1 MTPRPYLD
9 LFFMVTSVDVIV
21 SASSSGLVL
30 YNLKIGLICAAVS
43 DDKPPI
49 FGFFQTLGNL
59 KAIYCSL
66 TSHSFDLRINN

>member
-1 MTPRPYLD
+1 MTPRPYLG

-30 YNLKIGLICAAVS
+30 YNLKLGLICAAVS
-43 DDKPPI
+43 DDKPAT
-49 FGFFQTLGNL
+49 FGFFQTPSNL